1 MGRGYGSQTS
11 GPILQQT
18 RSSRPLWW
26 GCKKAASQYVG
37 RTAAE
42 MVPTCS
48 PPQSASAPQH
58 SNTCQDTDSPRC
70 TQRPPQD
77 AHQVLQFSE
86 LLPTQASQSQ
96 VLFLLLL
103 VGSSSSGARTLLHK
117 ELLVLV
123 EQQAVQHPC
132 CQLLIHHAMTYSE
145 NPAKCKTKKITAA
158 GDESPKAVSLV
169 TGQVCTL
176 NTLTFVYNMESDTR
190 EDLT

>member
-11 GPILQQT
+11 GPILQQI
-18 RSSRPLWW
+18 RSSRPLWL
-26 GCKKAASQYVG
+26 GCKKAASQYAG

-48 PPQSASAPQH
+48 PLQSASAPQH
-58 SNTCQDTDSPRC
+58 DNTCQDTDSPRC
-70 TQRPPQD
+70 SQRPPQD
-77 AHQVLQFSE
+77 AHKVLQFSE

-123 EQQAVQHPC
+123 KQQPVQHPC

-145 NPAKCKTKKITAA
+145 NPAKYKKKITAA
-158 GDESPKAVSLV
+158 GDESPKAVSV
-169 TGQVCTL
+169 VPGQVS
-176 NTLTFVYNMESDTR
+176 Y
-190 EDLT
+190 